1 MTDIDDTF
9 DSAKA
14 RGFKLQTLMQ
24 FGETSWMACFIPLN
38 PKGSDAFY
46 YGRGAD
52 AATALR
58 DALARHDT
66 PYETLSGVEASIIAT
81 PPAAAVADDD
91 LFGLF

>member
-1 MTDIDDTF
+1 MSDIDNTF

-46 YGRGAD
+46 YGRGD
-52 AATALR
+52 TAAVALAE
-58 DALARHDT
+58 ALARHDT
-66 PYETLSGVEASIIAT
+66 PTIALK
-81 PPAAAVADDD
+81 ADRRTTCSRGCDGQ
-91 LFGLF
+91 GLVLLQ